1 MFLLV
6 WTHIGTGD
14 MLSEGWENISNA
26 SSLPDAKAMMLNIPK
41 FAVDG
46 AILFY
51 SNYSY
56 VWGVR
61 CGTPEMVKDRELSNN
76 QNWHKYQLSYGNL
89 Y

>member
-1 MFLLV
+1 
-6 WTHIGTGD
+6 

-26 SSLPDAKAMMLNIPK
+26 SSLSDAKAMMLNIPK

-61 CGTPEMVKDRELSNN
+61 CGTPEMVKDHDYNNN
-76 QNWHKYQLSYGNL
+76 QNWHKYQLSYSILYYDYNEFENL
-89 Y
+89 

>member
-1 MFLLV
+1 
-6 WTHIGTGD
+6 

-26 SSLPDAKAMMLNIPK
+26 SSLSDAKAMMLNVSK

-61 CGTPEMVKDRELSNN
+61 CGTPEMVKGRDLSNN
-76 QNWHKYQLSYGNL
+76 PFWNKYQLSYGNL